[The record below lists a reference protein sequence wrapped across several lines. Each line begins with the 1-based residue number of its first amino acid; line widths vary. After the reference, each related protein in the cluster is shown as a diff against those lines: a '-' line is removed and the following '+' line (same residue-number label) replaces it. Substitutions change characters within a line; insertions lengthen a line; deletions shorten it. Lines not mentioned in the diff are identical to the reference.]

1 MTKSKTKIYCFLAS
15 VAKGGME
22 RQMII
27 IMEQLVARGYD
38 VTLVTFSPRKDMYS
52 YSGKIH
58 RVNLASKS
66 GGKLRS
72 FLNIR
77 KFFKKVV
84 TSNDVIISFGT
95 AINVIA
101 LVATLGLKRHII
113 VGERN
118 LTIKETKWDKLSYML
133 YKRVD
138 AIVPNSYSQET
149 FLKKRLPMMAYKIT
163 AITNYT
169 DVNKFRP
176 MPELLNQESKV
187 IIGVF
192 ARILP
197 QKNTLG
203 FVHALKQVVDC
214 GYKGFKVVW
223 YGEKASMD
231 GVVDT
236 YKESVLQLIQVL
248 NLQDYIELHPSVT
261 NVAEKINYCDVFCL
275 PSFREGFSNAI
286 SEAICCGKAVLASDV
301 SDNSIMVK
309 EGKNGFL
316 FNPSSEKSMADAIM
330 RFLDLSKEEMEAM
343 GNYSFKHSRTLFNLE
358 TFTDKYV
365 EIINKIT
372 K

>member
-1 MTKSKTKIYCFLAS
+1 MTKNKTKIYCFLAS

-52 YSGKIH
+52 YSDKIH

-66 GGKLRS
+66 GRKLRS

-203 FVHALKQVVDC
+203 LCTH
-214 GYKGFKVVW
+214 
-223 YGEKASMD
+223 
-231 GVVDT
+231 
-236 YKESVLQLIQVL
+236 
-248 NLQDYIELHPSVT
+248 
-261 NVAEKINYCDVFCL
+261 
-275 PSFREGFSNAI
+275 
-286 SEAICCGKAVLASDV
+286 
-301 SDNSIMVK
+301 
-309 EGKNGFL
+309 
-316 FNPSSEKSMADAIM
+316 
-330 RFLDLSKEEMEAM
+330 
-343 GNYSFKHSRTLFNLE
+343 
-358 TFTDKYV
+358 
-365 EIINKIT
+365 
-372 K
+372 